1 MAKGQVK
8 FAVIAVDYFTKLA
21 EAEPLA
27 TITEKK
33 MESFMEKTIL
43 SRFGIP
49 RVLVSDNGRQFDKP
63 VFKQFCSSYGISNH
77 YSSPEHPYVNGQAEV
92 INRTILQSIKTRLE
106 KAKGL

>member
-8 FAVIAVDYFTKLA
+8 FTVVAVDYFTKWV

-33 MESFMEKTIL
+33 IENFVVKNIL

-49 RVLVSDNGRQFDKP
+49 RVLVSDNGR
-63 VFKQFCSSYGISNH
+63 
-77 YSSPEHPYVNGQAEV
+77 
-92 INRTILQSIKTRLE
+92 
-106 KAKGL
+106 